1 MRKMFGNFAPTNIER
16 TPSFTPLSTP
26 AHALTQAGKL
36 CEERLRALVIKTS
49 MLTHTHTLKGLNMR
63 VQQHKVL
70 ENTLGTIYGRWNIC
84 GIGYGYVQM
93 ANEHEHEQAAL
104 ANFGQTCV
112 ICPRSMQNKIK
123 RTKLLRKKLTGQQQ
137 FDFVLSCHAPRPHY
151 YLPAWLSVCLPVR
164 LALTNSFHLPWPIV
178 KKKKK

>member
-1 MRKMFGNFAPTNIER
+1 
-16 TPSFTPLSTP
+16 
-26 AHALTQAGKL
+26 
-36 CEERLRALVIKTS
+36 
-49 MLTHTHTLKGLNMR
+49 
-63 VQQHKVL
+63 
-70 ENTLGTIYGRWNIC
+70 
-84 GIGYGYVQM
+84 M

-178 KKKKK
+178 KKKKIKQFERASTSTQSVTALEIAMNI

>member
-1 MRKMFGNFAPTNIER
+1 
-16 TPSFTPLSTP
+16 
-26 AHALTQAGKL
+26 
-36 CEERLRALVIKTS
+36 
-49 MLTHTHTLKGLNMR
+49 
-63 VQQHKVL
+63 
-70 ENTLGTIYGRWNIC
+70 
-84 GIGYGYVQM
+84 M

-137 FDFVLSCHAPRPHY
+137 FDFVLSCHGPRPHY
-151 YLPAWLSVCLPVR
+151 YLPACLSVCLPVR

-178 KKKKK
+178 KKKKIKQFERASTSTQSVTALEIAMNIWAQNSYYSHIAMHTYIHICMCIWCVYNNTPILLCVCAEAQLNILKYELLPKNDALYMGNSLLGYVEHAL

>member
-1 MRKMFGNFAPTNIER
+1 
-16 TPSFTPLSTP
+16 
-26 AHALTQAGKL
+26 
-36 CEERLRALVIKTS
+36 
-49 MLTHTHTLKGLNMR
+49 
-63 VQQHKVL
+63 
-70 ENTLGTIYGRWNIC
+70 
-84 GIGYGYVQM
+84 M

-178 KKKKK
+178 KKKKNKTV